1 MLSFQMESLKVM
13 QKFDGDNFHLWKFKI
28 CMMLSKHGF
37 WKFINAMQQFS
48 MMKMKWQ
55 IITKR

>member
-1 MLSFQMESLKVM
+1 MESLKVM